1 MISFEWF
8 TLSNA
13 FEKSRSMRSVCFPWL
28 VLRARS
34 SMSDTNCVSQERLSL
49 KEISCV
55 SHTKN
60 SFENN
65 PLDSYISTGG
75 LFLNMEW
82 HGAIE

>member
-49 KEISCV
+49 KPCC
-55 SHTKN
+55 K
-60 SFENN
+60 
-65 PLDSYISTGG
+65 SYISPFESRCLTKFEAMMCSMTLHRIHVREIG
-75 LFLNMEW
+75 L
-82 HGAIE
+82 